1 MFVGGVATLFNLLPK
16 ELVIHSDYE
25 SLKHIWSQNELNHS
39 MLSELNLFNI
49 FLIYHQTQE
58 KERYWILLLLMLCL
72 DDIQCCPNLNVIYL
86 DLKQLKNNLLMMINL
101 NM

>member
-1 MFVGGVATLFNLLPK
+1 
-16 ELVIHSDYE
+16 
-25 SLKHIWSQNELNHS
+25 

-72 DDIQCCPNLNVIYL
+72 DNIQCCPNLNVIYL